1 MNLFT
6 LVLAVFNVLFILL
19 FSYMF
24 YRYRVAL
31 EKEQNFKAFF
41 EALPDLIFVFDRQ
54 CRYSIFWA
62 GAEDRLYKPPEEL
75 SGKTVIEVFGPVRGQ
90 WFMDQIM
97 VAFNEN
103 RVHVFEYEME
113 VQAGRKWFEA
123 RVSPVA
129 GNSGNE
135 PDRVVY
141 IARDITERKIAE
153 NELKKRWDHLDDV
166 VGHRTTEMKKAIEK
180 AEEANRAKTE
190 FLANMNHEIRTPL
203 NVITGFS
210 NVLRENLQ
218 GDKKSLEAIDNIDK
232 ACSNLTELI
241 VDILDISK
249 IEAGKMQL
257 ESDFINISEIF
268 DELLNAYAQEA
279 KKKDLDFKVYVSE
292 TVPKV
297 LKLDGTRLR
306 QIIYNLVG
314 NSFKFTETGE
324 IKVSVLSSL
333 SSEKGKVDLTISVK
347 DTGIG
352 IPNDQKEKMFEPF
365 VQQDGQ
371 STRKY
376 GGTGLGLALCRKLTE
391 MMGGAISVESEYGKG
406 AVFFVFLKNV
416 EIVQDDTSIEYRE
429 EEPDKEIVFNGQ
441 KVLMAEDNYLNREVI
456 KKFLERSD
464 LKIFEVS
471 NGRDA
476 VSVAK
481 NIKPDV
487 ILMDILMPELDGI
500 AASKIIKNCSEIAHI
515 PIIAVSALADKREV
529 EKILNVCDAIVEKP
543 VKKEVLL
550 KVIYKQLTK
559 SEENES

>member
-6 LVLAVFNVLFILL
+6 VILL
-19 FSYMF
+19 VSNAAFIAISVYAF
-24 YRYRVAL
+24 IRIKKARAV
-31 EKEQNFKAFF
+31 KQNFKAFF

-62 GAEDRLYKPPEEL
+62 GEEDRLFKPPKEL
-75 SGKTVIEVFGPVRGQ
+75 SGKTVQETFGPEQGK
-90 WFMDQIM
+90 WFTDQIM
-97 VAFNEN
+97 IAFNEN
-103 RVHVFEYEME
+103 RLHVFEYEMD
-113 VQAGRKWFEA
+113 VLAGKKWFEA
-123 RVSPVA
+123 RVSPVKSY
-129 GNSGNE
+129 GKGE

-153 NELKKRWDHLDDV
+153 NELKKRRDHLDDV
-166 VGHRTTEMKKAIEK
+166 VNKRTEELKKAIEK
-180 AEEANRAKTE
+180 AEDANKAKTE

-203 NVITGFS
+203 NIITGFS
-210 NVLRENLQ
+210 SVLRDSLKK
-218 GDKKSLEAIDNIDK
+218 DSKSLEALNNIDK
-232 ACSNLTELI
+232 ACENLTELI
-241 VDILDISK
+241 GDILDISK

-257 ESDFINISEIF
+257 EPDSVNIR
-268 DELLNAYAQEA
+268 ELLDEISNAYEPEA
-279 KKKDLDFKVYVSE
+279 LKKGLDFKVYISE
-292 TVPKV
+292 TVPNV

-324 IKVSVLSSL
+324 VKVSVLSSL
-333 SSEKGKVDLTISVK
+333 SEEKGKVDLTISVK

-352 IPNDQKEKMFEPF
+352 IPSEQKDRMFEPF

-406 AVFFVFLKNV
+406 SVFFVFLKNV
-416 EIVQDDTSIEYRE
+416 EKTEKDSHMEKNE
-429 EEPDKEIVFNGQ
+429 DKMKGEIVFKGE
-441 KVLMAEDNYLNREVI
+441 KVLMAEDNELNREVI
-456 KKFLERSD
+456 KKFLEKSD

-481 NIKPDV
+481 NIKPDI

-500 AASKIIKNCSEIAHI
+500 TASKIIKNCSETAHI
-515 PIIAVSALADKREV
+515 PIIAVSALADKKEV
-529 EKILNVCDAIVEKP
+529 AKIMKVCDDVVEKP
-543 VKKEVLL
+543 VKKDILL
-550 KVIYKQLTK
+550 KAVHRQLYKG
-559 SEENES
+559 EENG

>member
-1 MNLFT
+1 LNIFT
-6 LVLAVFNVLFILL
+6 IIFAVLNILFISVIFFLVYKIRKA
-19 FSYMF
+19 SI
-24 YRYRVAL
+24 R
-31 EKEQNFKAFF
+31 EQNFKAFF
-41 EALPDLIFVFDRQ
+41 AALPDLIFVFDRQ

-62 GAEDRLYKPPEEL
+62 GAEDRLYLPPKEL
-75 SGKTVIEVFGPVRGQ
+75 AGKSVLEVFGPVAGK
-90 WFMDQIM
+90 WYLDQIM
-97 VAFNEN
+97 IAFNKNE
-103 RVHVFEYEME
+103 VHVFEYQMD
-113 VQAGRKWFEA
+113 VAAGKKWFEA

-129 GNSGNE
+129 KRGSSE
-135 PDRVVY
+135 PDRVIY

-153 NELKKRWDHLDDV
+153 NELKKRRDHLDDV
-166 VGHRTTEMKKAIEK
+166 VSERTMELRMATEK

-210 NVLRENLQ
+210 SVLRENLQ
-218 GDKKSLEAIDNIDK
+218 EDEKSLEAISNIDT
-232 ACSNLTELI
+232 ACSNLIEI
-241 VDILDISK
+241 IGDILDISK

-257 ESDFINISEIF
+257 AADLVNIHEIF
-268 DELLNAYAQEA
+268 DEVLNAYEPQA
-279 KKKDLDFKVYVSE
+279 KRKELSFTMKVSE
-292 TVPKV
+292 NVPKI

-352 IPNDQKEKMFEPF
+352 IPNDQKDKMFEPF
-365 VQQDGQ
+365 VQKDGQ

-376 GGTGLGLALCRKLTE
+376 GGTGLGLALCRKLAE
-391 MMGGAISVESEYGKG
+391 MMGGAISVESEVGKG

-416 EIVQDDTSIEYRE
+416 EISQDDTVEVLEDQDMRN
-429 EEPDKEIVFNGQ
+429 IVFHGQ
-441 KVLMAEDNYLNREVI
+441 KVLMAEDNFLNREVI
-456 KKFLERSD
+456 KKFLESSD
-464 LKIFEVS
+464 LKIYEVS

-481 NIKPDV
+481 NIMPDI

-500 AASKIIKNCSEIAHI
+500 AASKIIKKYSETSSI
-515 PIIAVSALADKREV
+515 PIVAVSALADKAEV
-529 EKILNVCDAIVEKP
+529 EKILTVCDAVVEKP
-543 VKKEVLL
+543 VKKDFLL
-550 KVIYKQLTK
+550 KTMYKLLQK
-559 SEENES
+559 GEKDV

>member
-1 MNLFT
+1 MDLLT
-6 LVLAVFNVLFILL
+6 LVFAVLNVLFVLL
-19 FSYMF
+19 FSYML
-24 YRYRVAL
+24 YRYRNVL
-31 EKEQNFKAFF
+31 EREHNFKAFF

-62 GAEDRLYKPPEEL
+62 GAEDRLYRPPEEL
-75 SGKTVIEVFGPVRGQ
+75 SGKTVLEVFGPVRGQ

-97 VAFNEN
+97 VAFNEKK
-103 RVHVFEYEME
+103 VHVFEYEME
-113 VQAGRKWFEA
+113 VQAGKKWFEA
-123 RVSPVA
+123 RVSPVERN
-129 GNSGNE
+129 GKSE

-153 NELKKRWDHLDDV
+153 NELKKRRDHLDDV
-166 VGHRTTEMKKAIEK
+166 VDHRTTEMKKAIEK

-210 NVLRENLQ
+210 NILRENLQ
-218 GDKKSLEAIDNIDK
+218 GDEKSLEAINNIDK

-257 ESDFINISEIF
+257 ESDFVNVPEIF
-268 DELLNAYAQEA
+268 NELLNAYAPEA
-279 KKKDLDFKVYVSE
+279 KKKDLDFKIYVSE
-292 TVPKV
+292 TVPRV

-406 AVFFVFLKNV
+406 SVFFVFLKNV
-416 EIVQDDTSIEYRE
+416 EKAQDDTSIELQE
-429 EEPDKEIVFNGQ
+429 EEPDKEIVFSGQ

-456 KKFLERSD
+456 KKFLEKSD

-500 AASKIIKNCSEIAHI
+500 AASKIIKNCPEIACI
-515 PIIAVSALADKREV
+515 PIIAVSALADKREI

-543 VKKEVLL
+543 VKKEFLL

-559 SEENES
+559 GEKNE